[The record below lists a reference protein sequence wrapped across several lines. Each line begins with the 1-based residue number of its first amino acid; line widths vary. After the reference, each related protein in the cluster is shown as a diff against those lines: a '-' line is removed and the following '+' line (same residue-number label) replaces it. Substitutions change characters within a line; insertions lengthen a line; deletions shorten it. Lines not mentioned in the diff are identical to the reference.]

1 MKYTPQ
7 HVAEAEARIGEA
19 RERLLG
25 TLGELQHRL
34 HPATLAQ
41 DAVESA
47 AASIA
52 TVARNGADAVRRRPI
67 ALAAVAGAIGLFM
80 ARGTIGSII
89 KGGDATPAKPDGLKP
104 QRAKPATKTRSAKGQ
119 PK

>member
-25 TLGELQHRL
+25 TLGEIQQRL
-34 HPATLAQ
+34 RPSTLAQ

-47 AASIA
+47 AHGVA
-52 TVARNGADAVRRRPI
+52 TFARNSADAVRKRPLAI
-67 ALAAVAGAIGLFM
+67 AAVAGVIGLFM
-80 ARGTIGSII
+80 ARGAIGDII
-89 KGGDATPAKPDGLKP
+89 KGSDATPAKADSL
-104 QRAKPATKTRSAKGQ
+104 KTRRAKGQ